1 MMCDMMLRM
10 NEKIRKTAADVILS
24 CIHWG
29 VCYLTVYSVM
39 IIVAGM
45 AVGVGNG
52 YILLVAGMV
61 WFGSL
66 CAHIMLHAVNRTVD
80 FQKRWIAESV
90 LKTLFMA
97 ILNPV
102 CGIASALLAIVEYGV
117 RRKAKNRI
125 VIYGAALLSMVCMF
139 HLIWME
145 LQGESSCAAGLSLL
159 IMQGFE
165 MKDIFRNSLSKM
177 DDGKIKNGNSISLTA
192 EVLQSVCMTI
202 LFIMAM
208 RYGLYAWQ
216 QKALFVFFTSDFCIA
231 GIVATICIFEEI
243 RQRYAVSVHNSNST
257 ITGILSSVA
266 VISIWML
273 GTYQLAALFSIVC
286 VVILCVVLL
295 LLKHADMLKGRVMK
309 IMISIWAMIYFI
321 SMVLLVYHG
330 YDGMNI
336 NVICLGETAGACTLV
351 YLLGVQV

>member
-61 WFGSL
+61 WLGSL

-80 FQKRWIAESV
+80 FQKRWIVESV

-139 HLIWME
+139 HLIWKE
-145 LQGESSCAAGLSLL
+145 LQGASSCAAGLSLL
-159 IMQGFE
+159 IMQAFGTKE
-165 MKDIFRNSLSKM
+165 SFRNSTVKM
-177 DDGKIKNGNSISLTA
+177 EDEKKNAKTIYLTA
-192 EVLQSVCMTI
+192 EFLQFVCMTA
-202 LFIMAM
+202 LLIMAM
-208 RYGLYAWQ
+208 RYGMYAYQ
-216 QKALFVFFTSDFCIA
+216 QKALFVFLSSDLCIG
-231 GIVATICIFEEI
+231 GIMALICVFEEVK
-243 RQRYAVSVHNSNST
+243 QRSGYSIDNNNSITAV
-257 ITGILSSVA
+257 LSFA
-266 VISIWML
+266 TVISIWML
-273 GTYQLAALFSIVC
+273 GIYQQAALFSMGC
-286 VVILCVVLL
+286 VVILYVVLF
-295 LLKHADMLKGRVMK
+295 LLKRADMLKGRVMK
-309 IMISIWAMIYFI
+309 IMLSVWAMIYFI

-336 NVICLGETAGACTLV
+336 NVICLGETAGACALV
-351 YLLGVQV
+351 YLLGTRM

>member
-10 NEKIRKTAADVILS
+10 NEEIRKTAADIILAG
-24 CIHWG
+24 IHWG

-61 WFGSL
+61 WLGSL

-139 HLIWME
+139 HLIWMG
-145 LQGESSCAAGLSLL
+145 LQSASSCAAGLSLL
-159 IMQGFE
+159 IVQAFE
-165 MKDIFRNSLSKM
+165 MKDILRNSPSKM
-177 DDGKIKNGNSISLTA
+177 DDEKKKNDNSIYLTA
-192 EVLQSVCMTI
+192 EFLQSVCMTA
-202 LFIMAM
+202 LLIMAM
-208 RYGLYAWQ
+208 RYGLYAYQ
-216 QKALFVFFTSDFCIA
+216 QKALFVFLSSDLCIG
-231 GIVATICIFEEI
+231 GIMALICVFEEVK
-243 RQRYAVSVHNSNST
+243 QRSGYSIDNNNSITAV
-257 ITGILSSVA
+257 LSFAA

-273 GTYQLAALFSIVC
+273 SIYQKAALFSMGC
-286 VVILCVVLL
+286 VVILCVVLF
-295 LLKHADMLKGRVMK
+295 LLKRADMLKGRVMK
-309 IMISIWAMIYFI
+309 IMLSIWAMIYFI

-336 NVICLGETAGACTLV
+336 NVICLGETAGACALV
-351 YLLGVQV
+351 YLFGTEA

>member
-10 NEKIRKTAADVILS
+10 NEEIRRNAADIILAG
-24 CIHWG
+24 IHWG

-61 WFGSL
+61 WLGSL
-66 CAHIMLHAVNRTVD
+66 CAHILMNAVNRTVD

-125 VIYGAALLSMVCMF
+125 VIYGAALLAMVCMF
-139 HLIWME
+139 HLIWMG
-145 LQGESSCAAGLSLL
+145 LQSASSCAAGLSLL
-159 IMQGFE
+159 IMQAFGTKE
-165 MKDIFRNSLSKM
+165 SVRNNTAKM
-177 DDGKIKNGNSISLTA
+177 EDEKKNAKTIYLTA
-192 EVLQSVCMTI
+192 EFLQSVCMTA
-202 LFIMAM
+202 LFIIAM
-208 RYGLYAWQ
+208 RYGLYAYQ
-216 QKALFVFFTSDFCIA
+216 QKALFVFLSSDLCIG
-231 GIVATICIFEEI
+231 GIMALICAFEEVK
-243 RQRYAVSVHNSNST
+243 QRSGYSIDNNNAITFVLSFAAVT
-257 ITGILSSVA
+257 T
-266 VISIWML
+266 IWML
-273 GTYQLAALFSIVC
+273 GIYQQAALFSMGC
-286 VVILCVVLL
+286 VVILCVVLF
-295 LLKHADMLKGRVMK
+295 LLKRADMLKGRVMK
-309 IMISIWAMIYFI
+309 IMLSIWAMIYFI

-336 NVICLGETAGACTLV
+336 NVICLGETAGACALV
-351 YLLGVQV
+351 YLLGTRM

>member
-10 NEKIRKTAADVILS
+10 NEEIKRNAADIILAA
-24 CIHWG
+24 IHWG
-29 VCYLTVYSVM
+29 VCCLTVYSVM

-61 WFGSL
+61 WLGSL
-66 CAHIMLHAVNRTVD
+66 CAHILMHAVNRTVD

-102 CGIASALLAIVEYGV
+102 CGFASALLAIVEYGV

-125 VIYGAALLSMVCMF
+125 VIYGAALLAMVCMF
-139 HLIWME
+139 HLIWKE
-145 LQGESSCAAGLSLL
+145 LQGASSCAAGLSLL
-159 IMQGFE
+159 IMQAFGTKE
-165 MKDIFRNSLSKM
+165 SVRNNTAKM
-177 DDGKIKNGNSISLTA
+177 EDEKKNAKTIYLTA
-192 EVLQSVCMTI
+192 EFLQSVCMTA
-202 LFIMAM
+202 LFIIAM
-208 RYGLYAWQ
+208 CYGLYAYQ
-216 QKALFVFFTSDFCIA
+216 QKALFVFLSSDLCIG
-231 GIVATICIFEEI
+231 GIMALICAFEEVK
-243 RQRYAVSVHNSNST
+243 QRSGYSIDNNNEITAV
-257 ITGILSSVA
+257 LSFAA

-273 GTYQLAALFSIVC
+273 GICQQAALFSMGC
-286 VVILCVVLL
+286 VVILYVVLF
-295 LLKHADMLKGRVMK
+295 LLKRADMLKGRVMK
-309 IMISIWAMIYFI
+309 IMLSVWAMIYFI

-336 NVICLGETAGACTLV
+336 NIICLGETAGACALV
-351 YLLGVQV
+351 YLLGTRM

>member
-10 NEKIRKTAADVILS
+10 NEEIRKTAADIILAG
-24 CIHWG
+24 IHWG

-61 WFGSL
+61 WLGSL
-66 CAHIMLHAVNRTVD
+66 CAHILMHAVNRTVD

-145 LQGESSCAAGLSLL
+145 LQGASSCAAGLSLL
-159 IMQGFE
+159 IMQAFGTKE
-165 MKDIFRNSLSKM
+165 SVRNNTAKM
-177 DDGKIKNGNSISLTA
+177 EDEKKNAKTIYLTA
-192 EVLQSVCMTI
+192 EFLQSVCMTA
-202 LFIMAM
+202 LFIIAM
-208 RYGLYAWQ
+208 RYGLYAYQ
-216 QKALFVFFTSDFCIA
+216 QKALFVFLSSDLCIG
-231 GIVATICIFEEI
+231 GIMALICAFEEVK
-243 RQRYAVSVHNSNST
+243 QRSGYSIDNNNEITAV
-257 ITGILSSVA
+257 LSFAA

-273 GTYQLAALFSIVC
+273 GIYQQAALFSMGC
-286 VVILCVVLL
+286 VVILYVVLF
-295 LLKHADMLKGRVMK
+295 LLKRADMLKGRVMK
-309 IMISIWAMIYFI
+309 IMLSIWVMIYFI

-336 NVICLGETAGACTLV
+336 NVICLGETAGACALV
-351 YLLGVQV
+351 YLFGTEA

>member
-52 YILLVAGMV
+52 YILLVVGMV
-61 WFGSL
+61 WLGSL
-66 CAHIMLHAVNRTVD
+66 CAHIMMHAVNRTVNS
-80 FQKRWIAESV
+80 QKRWLAGCV

-97 ILNPV
+97 MLNPV
-102 CGIASALLAIVEYGV
+102 CGVASALLAIVEYGV

-145 LQGESSCAAGLSLL
+145 LQGASSCAAGLSLL
-159 IMQGFE
+159 IMQAFGTKE
-165 MKDIFRNSLSKM
+165 SVRNNTAKM
-177 DDGKIKNGNSISLTA
+177 EDEKKNGKTICLTA
-192 EVLQSVCMTI
+192 EFLQSVCMTV
-202 LFIMAM
+202 LFILAM
-208 RYGLYAWQ
+208 RYGLYAYQ
-216 QKALFVFFTSDFCIA
+216 QKALFVFFSSDLCIG
-231 GIVATICIFEEI
+231 GIMALICAFEEVK
-243 RQRYAVSVHNSNST
+243 QRSGYSIDNNNEITAV
-257 ITGILSSVA
+257 LSFAA

-273 GTYQLAALFSIVC
+273 GIYQQAALFSMGC
-286 VVILCVVLL
+286 VVILYVVLF
-295 LLKHADMLKGRVMK
+295 LLKRADMVKGRVMK
-309 IMISIWAMIYFI
+309 IMLSVWAMIYFI

-336 NVICLGETAGACTLV
+336 NVICLGETAGACALV
-351 YLLGVQV
+351 YLLGTRM

>member
-10 NEKIRKTAADVILS
+10 NEEIRKTAADIILPG
-24 CIHWG
+24 IHWG

-61 WFGSL
+61 WLGSL
-66 CAHIMLHAVNRTVD
+66 CAHIILHAVNRTVD

-90 LKTLFMA
+90 LKTLFMV

-145 LQGESSCAAGLSLL
+145 LQGASSCAAGLSLL
-159 IMQGFE
+159 IMQAFGTKE
-165 MKDIFRNSLSKM
+165 SVRNNTAKM
-177 DDGKIKNGNSISLTA
+177 EDEKKNGKTICLTA
-192 EVLQSVCMTI
+192 EFLQSVCMTV
-202 LFIMAM
+202 LFIIAM
-208 RYGLYAWQ
+208 RYGLYAYQ
-216 QKALFVFFTSDFCIA
+216 QKALFVFLSSDLCIG
-231 GIVATICIFEEI
+231 GIMALICVFEEVK
-243 RQRYAVSVHNSNST
+243 QRSGYSIDNNNEITAV
-257 ITGILSSVA
+257 LSFAA
-266 VISIWML
+266 VISIWLL
-273 GTYQLAALFSIVC
+273 GICQQAALFSMGC

-295 LLKHADMLKGRVMK
+295 LLKHADMLKGRVME
-309 IMISIWAMIYFI
+309 IMLSIWVMIYFI

-336 NVICLGETAGACTLV
+336 NVICLGETAGACALV
-351 YLLGVQV
+351 YLLGTRM